1 MKLAELAKVTGVTKD
16 TIHYYM
22 REGLL
27 PKPRFRSKRLADYD
41 QRHIDQIHYIRELQE
56 KHDLPISVIKQI
68 LKRQKRVSKLER
80 SLFRLQSKYFSPRVH
95 LLAKKSVDEKAF
107 REATGLSED
116 WLARL
121 EDWGIIT
128 PQIHNEGK
136 IYSQEDVTLGKLID
150 EMDKLG
156 LGAKDGFDRDA
167 LKHSIVLTSQLI
179 TQMNGHFANIYWGKL
194 SREEFYEKGMQALEL
209 SAIYFYHL
217 YRKLCRKDTEDQI
230 RRLEKGKACLPSANV
245 TKK

>member
-1 MKLAELAKVTGVTKD
+1 VKLAELAKATGVTKD
-16 TIHYYM
+16 TIHYYL

-41 QRHIDQIHYIRELQE
+41 QRHIDQINYIRELQE

-68 LKRQKRVSKLER
+68 LQRQKRVSKLER

-107 REATGLSED
+107 LEATGLSED
-116 WLARL
+116 WLERL
-121 EDWGIIT
+121 EEWGIIT
-128 PQIHNEGK
+128 PQFQNEVK

-156 LGAKDGFDRDA
+156 LGAKDGFDRNA
-167 LKHSIVLTSQLI
+167 LKHSIDLTSELI
-179 TQMNGHFANIYWGKL
+179 TQMNGHFTNIYWGKL

-217 YRKLCRKDTEDQI
+217 YRKLCRKDTENQI
-230 RRLEKGKACLPSANV
+230 RRLEKEKSDKSCTNL
-245 TKK
+245 TIK